1 LEVAD
6 VVGVV
11 DEATPAVGTTV
22 EGPVARLLIV
32 EVRLSAGWVDT
43 VDAVVGEVRR
53 KNAANFMRLET
64 RLVGEV
70 LDSFSGSLSM
80 VEVLI
85 LEKDELGE
93 LI

>member
-6 VVGVV
+6 VVGEV

-22 EGPVARLLIV
+22 EGPVAGLLIV
-32 EVRLSAGWVDT
+32 GVRLSAGWVDE
-43 VDAVVGEVRR
+43 VVGEVRR
-53 KNAANFMRLET
+53 NAANFIRLAT

-70 LDSFSGSLSM
+70 LDSFTGSLSM

-85 LEKDELGE
+85 LKKDELGE

>member
-1 LEVAD
+1 
-6 VVGVV
+6 
-11 DEATPAVGTTV
+11 
-22 EGPVARLLIV
+22 LLIV

-53 KNAANFMRLET
+53 NAANFMCLET
-64 RLVGEV
+64 RLVREV

-85 LEKDELGE
+85 LAKDKLGE